1 MPLTRLSH
9 FQRPRG
15 STRYPRGDGD
25 VSGLGRL
32 VLPDP
37 ADWGHSEGL
46 AFNQWNV
53 GHGSRLMRVTA
64 AISAGAVLLLSG
76 LTAQALESSAK
87 TASKL
92 SADAVWSKIG
102 DFCGISNWHPA
113 VEKRRAFRGRQDAHF
128 VLEGRRDYR
137 RSASEDGCRRPFLY
151 LLDRQQPL
159 AGRQLHVDHQRCSRW
174 RGLNDDMGRQ
184 I

>member
-1 MPLTRLSH
+1 
-9 FQRPRG
+9 
-15 STRYPRGDGD
+15 
-25 VSGLGRL
+25 
-32 VLPDP
+32 
-37 ADWGHSEGL
+37 
-46 AFNQWNV
+46 
-53 GHGSRLMRVTA
+53 MRVTA

-113 VEKRRAFRGRQDAHF
+113 VEKCELSADGKTRTLSLNGGGTI
-128 VLEGRRDYR
+128 VEG
-137 RSASEDGCRRPFLY
+137 AGCRRPFLY